1 MPNVKAYAFTAAMAA
16 AAMVAGAAHAGF
28 AGESSDTSKVRVGI
42 SNVPNVP
49 GSPHFPGRPG
59 VSSIGMGLQA
69 RVDFQGLQTTAP
81 PDANGV
87 SSVEFGTGAP
97 TDHSDIG
104 VFHFA
109 KVSGANVYFGE
120 WSQTGDMAQGDHT
133 VYYAGDDGGSTT
145 VPTSGFA
152 TYSVNGV
159 SDYDNN
165 GLLSGT
171 FGASFSGTGGTLSGS
186 ISNSTSG
193 YGVNIGTVNISGATF
208 TGNNT
213 ATATQSG
220 VTVASGG
227 DVSGRFFGAD
237 AAALA
242 GIATFTDNQYDTAF
256 GGAKN

>member
-1 MPNVKAYAFTAAMAA
+1 MPNVKAYAFTTAMAA
-16 AAMVAGAAHAGF
+16 AAMVAGAAHAGIN
-28 AGESSDTSKVRVGI
+28 GESSDNSKVRVGI
-42 SNVPNVP
+42 SNVD
-49 GSPHFPGRPG
+49 GGPHVSGRPG
-59 VSSIGMGLQA
+59 ISSIGMGLQA
-69 RVDFQGLQTTAP
+69 RVDFQGLQLSSP

-97 TDHSDIG
+97 NDHSNIG
-104 VFHFA
+104 VFHFS

-120 WSQTGDMAQGDHT
+120 WSQTGNMAQGDHT
-133 VYYAGDDGGSTT
+133 VYYAGDGGGSTT
-145 VPTSGFA
+145 VPISGFA

-171 FGASFSGTGGTLSGS
+171 FGASFSGTGGTLTGS

-193 YGVNIGTVNISGATF
+193 YGVNIGTATISGATF
-208 TGNNT
+208 SGNGT
-213 ATATQSG
+213 ASATQSG

-227 DVSGRFFGAD
+227 DVSGRFFGAN

>member
-16 AAMVAGAAHAGF
+16 AAMVAGAAHA
-28 AGESSDTSKVRVGI
+28 ATDGESSDTSKVRVDTSTVNG
-42 SNVPNVP
+42 
-49 GSPHFPGRPG
+49 GPHVSGRPG
-59 VSSIGMGLQA
+59 ISVIGMGLQA
-69 RVDFQGLQTTAP
+69 FVDFQGLQLSSP
-81 PDANGV
+81 PDASGV
-87 SSVEFGTGAP
+87 SSVRFGTGAP
-97 TDHSDIG
+97 NDHSQIG
-104 VFHFA
+104 VFHFS

-120 WSQTGDMAQGDHT
+120 WSQTGDMAAGDHT

-171 FGASFSGTGGTLSGS
+171 FGVSFAGAGGTLAGS
-186 ISNSTSG
+186 ISNSASG
-193 YGVNIGTVNISGATF
+193 YGVNIGVANISGATF
-208 TGNNT
+208 SGNT
-213 ATATQSG
+213 ASATQSG

-227 DVSGRFFGAD
+227 DVSGRFFGAN

-256 GGAKN
+256 GGSKN

>member
-1 MPNVKAYAFTAAMAA
+1 MTDVKVHAFTAAMAA
-16 AAMVAGAAHAGF
+16 AALFAGAAHAGVN
-28 AGESSDTSKVRVGI
+28 GESSDASKVRVGT
-42 SNVPNVP
+42 SNVD
-49 GSPHFPGRPG
+49 GGPHVSGRPG
-59 VSSIGMGLQA
+59 ISSIGMGLQA
-69 RVDFQGLQTTAP
+69 LVDFQGLQLSSP

-97 TDHSDIG
+97 QDHSNIG
-104 VFHFA
+104 VFHFS

-120 WSQTGDMAQGDHT
+120 WSQTGNMAQGDHT

-159 SDYDNN
+159 SDYDNK

-171 FGASFSGTGGTLSGS
+171 FFASFAGAGGTLAGS
-186 ISNSTSG
+186 ISNSASG
-193 YGVNIGTVNISGATF
+193 YGVNIGVANISGATF
-208 TGNNT
+208 SGNT
-213 ATATQSG
+213 ASATQSG

-227 DVSGRFFGAD
+227 DVSGRFFGAG

-256 GGAKN
+256 GGGKN